1 MNRRNNQQYAKTLN
15 TILVSKQLRRLKG
28 KKQVF
33 SLIGQKQKDNVKYDY
48 IHERLLHTLEVYSI
62 AKDIAVGVTQATFKM
77 FNKEGNKTTKHF
89 PYSDELLEAICF
101 AHDFGHTPFG
111 HVGETALTH
120 CMRGINGTIRE
131 FKSGKAIKSDLAFKH
146 NYYSACLLIRKYPNC
161 PSEIIDGVLKH
172 TSTITFD
179 GEDIA
184 YPWIVFGANAYL
196 PEILKKIPGYLNNKN
211 AFTFEGQVVAIA
223 DEIAQVLSDME
234 DSKIVLDTVFSDKE
248 EKEILYKK
256 ESCSLKSALIRVRKA
271 LVNGVVSETCSN
283 LYKHF
288 KNAKKYEDQIL
299 FDNKIVNFNQRAK
312 KIYNKIDKLRV
323 GKLHKNDLVLKQN
336 CLSYL
341 IIYKVFDFYLSDI
354 NNLFKN
360 DISSA
365 SYINNN
371 LCDIRDDSR
380 YKKGENNKQFVEL
393 KRYLSD
399 NKRGDILESLESLK
413 RVKLYN
419 HEQVRDE
426 TKNELLRVCNFLA
439 EYYFDCYGNDIL
451 SNQVLDRMTA
461 SLLREIS
468 YSIAKMTDRYALS
481 IFDLSFGHSIER
493 INQYIDKCSKKI
505 IHTKQFDMKPEY
517 SLYLKDR
524 IKVLLGIDK

>member
-1 MNRRNNQQYAKTLN
+1 M
-15 TILVSKQLRRLKG
+15 
-28 KKQVF
+28 
-33 SLIGQKQKDNVKYDY
+33 
-48 IHERLLHTLEVYSI
+48 
-62 AKDIAVGVTQATFKM
+62 
-77 FNKEGNKTTKHF
+77 
-89 PYSDELLEAICF
+89 
-101 AHDFGHTPFG
+101 
-111 HVGETALTH
+111 
-120 CMRGINGTIRE
+120 
-131 FKSGKAIKSDLAFKH
+131 
-146 NYYSACLLIRKYPNC
+146 
-161 PSEIIDGVLKH
+161 
-172 TSTITFD
+172 
-179 GEDIA
+179 
-184 YPWIVFGANAYL
+184 
-196 PEILKKIPGYLNNKN
+196 
-211 AFTFEGQVVAIA
+211 
-223 DEIAQVLSDME
+223 
-234 DSKIVLDTVFSDKE
+234 
-248 EKEILYKK
+248 
-256 ESCSLKSALIRVRKA
+256 
-271 LVNGVVSETCSN
+271 
-283 LYKHF
+283 
-288 KNAKKYEDQIL
+288 
-299 FDNKIVNFNQRAK
+299 
-312 KIYNKIDKLRV
+312 
-323 GKLHKNDLVLKQN
+323 VLKQN